1 MDLIPSYP
9 RILHHVP
16 FMDHFRRGELRAA
29 LAEARLYNVP
39 GFFWA
44 ALLRSAALVLWA
56 NWRKQ
61 SSSSRASNIAAGF
74 PAERARADQT
84 FVPDDEIGGRL
95 WEGLRE
101 SGLSKTQASAGWAE

>member
-1 MDLIPSYP
+1 MELIPSYP

-44 ALLRSAALVLWA
+44 PLLRSAALGSLGLVEEGRAALA
-56 NWRKQ
+56 ELLV
-61 SSSSRASNIAAGF
+61 SRPDFQENGRRLIG
-74 PAERARADQT
+74 RL
-84 FVPDDEIGGRL
+84 VPDDEIGDRL
-95 WEGLRE
+95 WDG
-101 SGLSKTQASAGWAE
+101 